1 MDIKQFIISKSI
13 GPLILK
19 SENNTLI
26 HKYDGLLILTKEIIT
41 IFFSELLKN
50 DTVKLEDISFYIE
63 TFIRVLSP
71 SLIEA
76 HDKDIINYIEKHLPE
91 VLKTNIESLLDNI
104 NLFKIKLELILYTKG
119 LNGKEYSYTYIDNIM
134 NKSPDINKL
143 LDEINEDENI
153 KDSKYF
159 KNIIK
164 NI

>member
-13 GPLILK
+13 GPLVLK

-26 HKYDGLLILTKEIIT
+26 HKYDSLLILTKEIISN
-41 IFFSELLKN
+41 FFAELIKH
-50 DTVKLEDISFYIE
+50 DDIKLEDISFYIE

-71 SLIEA
+71 SLVEA
-76 HDKDIINYIEKHLPE
+76 HDKNILNYIEKKLPE

-119 LNGKEYSYTYIDNIM
+119 LGGKEFTYNNIDDIM
-134 NKSPDINKL
+134 DKNPNINKL
-143 LDEINEDENI
+143 LEEINEDENI